1 MSSDTHL
8 PTRTLKI
15 LDEFSEKHRAALHLE
30 KGCQKFQATCP
41 YCEIIVR
48 EQTDKTYETIV
59 ALFSTRVTTALLCN
73 PEMADHRPNE
83 LLGNLAFVAYQDW
96 VQPRYEDI
104 ELSDEEL
111 LEHPYVRRKIVE

>member
-15 LDEFSEKHRAALHLE
+15 LDEYTEKHRSSHLE
-30 KGCQKFQATCP
+30 KGCQKFQTTCP
-41 YCEIIVR
+41 YCQIIVE
-48 EQTDKTYETIV
+48 EQTDKTYDTV
-59 ALFSTRVTTALLCN
+59 AALFSMRVATALLRH
-73 PEMADHRPNE
+73 PDMADHRPDE
-83 LLGNLAFVAYQDW
+83 LIGNLAFVAYQDW

>member
-1 MSSDTHL
+1 MSFDTHL

-15 LDEFSEKHRAALHLE
+15 LDEFTEKHRSGNHLD

-41 YCEIIVR
+41 YCQLIVQ
-48 EQTDKTYETIV
+48 EQSDKAYDTIV
-59 ALFSTRVTTALLCN
+59 ALFSTRVATALLCN
-73 PEMADHRPNE
+73 PEIADHRPSE
-83 LLGNLAFVAYQDW
+83 LLGDLAFVAYRDW

-111 LEHPYVRRKIVE
+111 LGHPYVRRKIQE